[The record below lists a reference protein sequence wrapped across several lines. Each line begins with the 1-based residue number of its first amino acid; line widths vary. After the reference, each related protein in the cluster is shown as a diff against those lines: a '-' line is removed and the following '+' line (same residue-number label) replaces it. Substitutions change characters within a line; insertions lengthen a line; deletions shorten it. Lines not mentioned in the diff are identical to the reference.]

1 MFGLLPCPKCK
12 NECRWPN
19 QAGEIVCD
27 QCDYK
32 EEISEDHED
41 VIEEMAKDERN
52 ELAIPTGSPRRVQ
65 RKRTKGWKMP
75 PNTVSVCRPGK
86 WGNPFKV
93 GERISDMNP
102 SVVQNRAEAVACFRV
117 NLLIGRLDF
126 TVKDVITAL
135 AGKNLAC
142 FCALDQPCHADVLLS
157 EANIEL
163 PHKERSCG

>member
-1 MFGLLPCPKCK
+1 MNEAK
-12 NECRWPN
+12 N
-19 QAGEIVCD
+19 
-27 QCDYK
+27 
-32 EEISEDHED
+32 
-41 VIEEMAKDERN
+41 ERN
-52 ELAIPTGSPRRVQ
+52 ELASPTGSPRRVQ

-157 EANIEL
+157 EANVKGDSQS
-163 PHKERSCG
+163 PDQ